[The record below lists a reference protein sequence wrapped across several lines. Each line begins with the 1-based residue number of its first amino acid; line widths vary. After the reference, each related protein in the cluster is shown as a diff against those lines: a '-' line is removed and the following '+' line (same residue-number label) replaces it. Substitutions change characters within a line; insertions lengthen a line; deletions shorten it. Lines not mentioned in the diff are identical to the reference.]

1 MAAPAER
8 HTPEPLRPPGAK
20 LRVLFVG
27 ATPTDTARLAVG
39 EEYRHV
45 DASVRT
51 SDNAA
56 RFEFHFAHEVRA
68 DELGPALL
76 RHRPHVVHFSG
87 HGSATGELLL
97 PDATGQAA
105 PARPEQLAKLFAV
118 VGPELSIRCVVLN
131 ACYSEALAKALAA
144 HVDCVIGVPTALKD
158 RVAVAFAGA
167 LYQAIGFGRDL
178 DAAYRYACAQVELT
192 VQTRGALPTLH
203 CREGVSAAD
212 LRFLQAARST
222 VMRPTGAGV
231 LRPAPAFAAAPRWQT
246 MALAAIAAAA
256 SAAALLGAA
265 LHLRPPP
272 AAPRALD
279 AVVRAAPDAAP
290 PAADAAATPDVAE
303 AVFRG
308 ELSARGR
315 PLRDAAVAVAGA
327 DCRATTDARGVFE
340 LRCAGALP
348 SPPEATVAVG
358 GRPSAPFRLHASARY
373 SVDRRG
379 RVTARAEGEGRA
391 STTARRPGAT
401 PAVTRDV
408 AVTAAPVSPPP
419 AGPPPASPP
428 PRECPALDPNCNAI
442 TR

>member
-1 MAAPAER
+1 MAAPVER
-8 HTPEPLRPPGAK
+8 HPPDPLRPPGAK

-45 DASVRT
+45 DASVRA

-87 HGSATGELLL
+87 HGSAAGELLL

-131 ACYSEALAKALAA
+131 ACYSEALARALAA

-192 VQTRGALPTLH
+192 VPTRGALPTLH

-212 LRFLQAARST
+212 IRFLQAARST
-222 VMRPTGAGV
+222 VTRPTGAGA
-231 LRPAPAFAAAPRWQT
+231 LRPAPASAVAPRWQAV
-246 MALAAIAAAA
+246 ALATVAASA
-256 SAAALLGAA
+256 SAAAVLGVA
-265 LHLRPPP
+265 LHQPRP
-272 AAPRALD
+272 ASPRALD
-279 AVVRAAPDAAP
+279 AAVRAGADAAP
-290 PAADAAATPDVAE
+290 PAADAAAPPDVTE
-303 AVFRG
+303 LVFRG

-379 RVTARAEGEGRA
+379 RVTTHAEGVEGRA
-391 STTARRPGAT
+391 SASAGRPVAT
-401 PAVTRDV
+401 PAATRDV
-408 AVTAAPVSPPP
+408 VTAAPVSPPP
-419 AGPPPASPP
+419 PPPAPP
-428 PRECPALDPNCNAI
+428 CPMGDPRCDEI
-442 TR
+442 RR